1 MNADGG
7 TITWY
12 LTANDTDFQV
22 VTTRVREEAR
32 RTGRSVDR
40 DINDGTKG
48 ANKGLREFRTE
59 MAQTASLVR
68 NFNVAMRGFNMTSIV
83 VAAIAAG
90 GAVTELASAIA
101 AAGQVAIAAPG
112 IIAPV
117 VGAFGT
123 LSVAVSG
130 LNKAFGDVG
139 NEKLF
144 QKDLEK
150 LTPTARDIALAF
162 KDIYNQF
169 VPIQEEIQ
177 KALFKD
183 LGEQMKEVANVILPV
198 LKTGMVETATAMNGL
213 AKEAARVAKEPFFQ
227 KLISDTLKTT
237 AQATNTLTKA
247 VEPLA
252 QATAGLIEV
261 GLPYTNMLAEWVVKQ
276 SQLFAAYTMS
286 TRGQEELTN
295 AINVGIKAFET
306 LGSLIGST
314 VGLLVTIF
322 ETSSQAGVS
331 LIQTLSG
338 IIDEMNAWLKTVEG
352 QREFVALMN
361 LTNQVITTLAS
372 VVGSALGVLFDLIQ
386 AFNELP
392 QFIQQAVITS
402 LAFIAVLTPVITY
415 VSGLGGSLN
424 TVIQIFDD
432 FGGPILTVVA
442 ALGSLL
448 FILGDT
454 SAAAVQFQQLFS
466 NIPTII
472 QNFAN
477 ALPGAI
483 QSFSTLIT
491 TIIDTILK
499 GLPLLLNVGVQ
510 VVLELVNGI
519 LSAVPQL
526 VTSISN
532 IIIELINTI
541 VAAVPLLFSA
551 AIQLVQGIINA
562 IIANTPKI
570 VDSIIVAIQSLIN
583 AIIVAIPQ
591 LVTATVTFIDELVKT
606 IIASLPKLIDGG
618 IKIIQSIVDG
628 IVKAIPVIVDAITKL
643 VPQLVST
650 LLREI
655 PNLINAG
662 VQIVVALINGIT
674 KALPSILQAA
684 TQIIT
689 GLFEQLIKFLPT
701 LIPAAVQIIMTL
713 VNAIITSLP
722 LLITAAVQ
730 LVQGLVNGI
739 IQNLPEI
746 INATVIL
753 ITTLIKA
760 IVDNLPLIINSAVL
774 IVTALTQAIIDNLPL
789 IIDAVVEIT
798 LAILN
803 AIIDNLPMIIDAGLQ
818 IILALAEA
826 LVDNLGQIIGAI
838 GNLISAILNGINAA
852 LGSMLFAGLQIVL
865 RIAAGMIQA
874 IPNILLAVASI
885 IGNIVLQL
893 SDSLSKFVLAGINI
907 VGGLINGINSA
918 KNDVIKTITDIA
930 SGALNAIKKFF
941 GIHSPSRV
949 MRDEV
954 GKMLGLGIAGGITD
968 SAQAAVDA
976 ASSAA
981 SRISGAFDLGTTA
994 TDFAVNTTQT
1004 LTRQFAPSVLDQNGT
1019 TTAAGNGVTINQ
1031 TNQVYTDI
1039 DMDQVNR
1046 NLTWELGKL

>member
-68 NFNVAMRGFNMTSIV
+68 NFGVAMRGFNMTSIV

-90 GAVTELASAIA
+90 GAVTELAGALA
-101 AAGQVAIAAPG
+101 AAGQVALAAPG

-123 LSVAVSG
+123 LQVAVSG
-130 LNKAFGDVG
+130 LGKAFGDVG

-150 LTPTARDIALAF
+150 LTPTARDVALAF
-162 KDIYNQF
+162 KDIYDQF

-183 LGEQMKEVANVILPV
+183 LGTQMKEVATVILPV
-198 LKTGMVETATAMNGL
+198 LKDGMVETAKAMNGL
-213 AKEAARVAKEPFFQ
+213 ALEAARVAKEPFFQ
-227 KLISDTLKTT
+227 RLISDTLNTT

-252 QATAGLIEV
+252 LATAGLIEV

-276 SQLFAAYTMS
+276 SQLFAAYVQS
-286 TRGQEELTN
+286 TKGQDELTN
-295 AINVGIKAFET
+295 AINVGIKALET

-361 LTNQVITTLAS
+361 LTNQVITTLAN
-372 VVGSALGVLFDLIQ
+372 VVGAALGVLFDLIQ

-392 QFIQQAVITS
+392 SFIQSAVITT

-415 VSGLGGSLN
+415 VSAMGGSLN

-432 FGGPILTVVA
+432 FGGPVLTAVA

-454 SAAAVQFQQLFS
+454 SVAAQQFQQLFA
-466 NIPTII
+466 NIP
-472 QNFAN
+472 NVVKGFAD

-483 QSFSTLIT
+483 QQLGTFVSTIV
-491 TIIDTILK
+491 DTILK
-499 GLPLLLNVGVQ
+499 GLPLLLNVGIQ
-510 VVLELVNGI
+510 VVLELVSGI
-519 LSAVPQL
+519 LAAIPQL
-526 VTSISN
+526 VTTVSN
-532 IIIELINTI
+532 ILIQLVNTI
-541 VAAVPLLFSA
+541 VAAVPLIFNA
-551 AIQLVQGIINA
+551 AITLVQGIIDA
-562 IIANTPKI
+562 VITNTPKI
-570 VDSIIVAIQSLIN
+570 VDSIIVAIQALIN
-583 AIIVAIPQ
+583 AIITAIPQ

-606 IIASLPKLIDGG
+606 IIKSLPSLIDGG
-618 IKIIQSIVDG
+618 IKIIQSVVDG
-628 IVKAIPVIVDAITKL
+628 IVKALPVVVDAITKL
-643 VPQLVST
+643 IPQLVSV

-662 VQIVVALINGIT
+662 VQIIVALINGIT
-674 KALPSILQAA
+674 QALPSILTAA

-713 VNAIITSLP
+713 VNAIIAALP

-760 IVDNLPLIINSAVL
+760 IVDNLPLIVNAAVL
-774 IVTALTQAIIDNLPL
+774 IITALTTAIIDNLPL

-818 IILALAEA
+818 IILALAES
-826 LVDNLGQIIGAI
+826 LVGNLGQIIGAI
-838 GNLISAILNGINAA
+838 GNLMNAIISGINSF
-852 LGSMLFAGLQIVL
+852 LGSILSAGLQIVL

-874 IPNILLAVASI
+874 IPNILIAVASI

-893 SDSLSKFVLAGINI
+893 SDSLSKFVVAGANI
-907 VGGLINGINSA
+907 IGGLINGINGA
-918 KNDVIKTITDIA
+918 KNQVIKTITDIA

-954 GKMLGLGIAGGITD
+954 GKMLGLGIAGGIAD
-968 SAQAAVDA
+968 STKDAVNA

-981 SRISGAFDLGTTA
+981 SSITDAFSLGTTSA
-994 TDFAVNTTQT
+994 DFAVNTTQT
-1004 LTRQFAPSVLDQNGT
+1004 FARQLAPSVLDNGSST
-1019 TTAAGNGVTINQ
+1019 VAGSGVTINQ